1 MQIRY
6 FFTASEL
13 NQRFADEVS
22 VRLAAAIAERGVATL
37 VVSGGRTPQGF
48 FKALAAKPLDWA
60 KVTITLADDRFVPLQ
75 HDASNERLVRES
87 LLVDQATS
95 AQFVSLYADYP
106 TAEQAVA
113 ELNQRVASLPT
124 FDVVIL
130 GMGEDGHTAS
140 LFPCSAELAQGLA
153 DDAADLLATNPTTA
167 PHQRISFSRRRLQDS
182 RAVFLHLVGESKLQ
196 VLKQAATGDDVSQM
210 PIRVF
215 IKQAQPE
222 LTVMFA
228 AT

>member
-6 FFTASEL
+6 FFTAGEL

-22 VRLAAAIAERGVATL
+22 VRLAEAIAERGAATL

-48 FKALAAKPLDWA
+48 FKTLAAKPLDWS

-87 LLVDQATS
+87 LLVDHAKA
-95 AQFVSLYADYP
+95 AQFVSLYADYS

>member
-6 FFTASEL
+6 FFTAAEL
-13 NQRFADEVS
+13 NQRFADDVAA
-22 VRLAAAIAERGVATL
+22 RLEAGITERGQATL

-48 FKALAAKPLDWA
+48 FKALAGKTLDWS

-87 LLVDQATS
+87 LLVDHAKAAT
-95 AQFVSLYADYP
+95 FVSLYADHP
-106 TAEQAVA
+106 TAEQAVP
-113 ELNQRVASLPT
+113 ELLQRVAALHT

-140 LFPCSAELAQGLA
+140 LFPCSAELAQGLS
-153 DDAADLLATNPTTA
+153 DDAGDLLATNPTTA

-196 VLKQAATGDDVSQM
+196 VLKQAVEGDDISRM

-215 IKQAQPE
+215 IKQSQPE

>member
-6 FFTASEL
+6 FFTAAEL
-13 NQRFADEVS
+13 NQRFADDVAAQ
-22 VRLAAAIAERGVATL
+22 LASAIAERGVATL

-48 FKALAAKPLDWA
+48 FKELAAKTIDWS

-75 HDASNERLVRES
+75 HEASNERLVRES
-87 LLVDQATS
+87 LLIDQAKS

-106 TAEQAVA
+106 TAEQAAA
-113 ELNQRVASLPT
+113 ELNLRVAKLPT

-182 RAVFLHLVGESKLQ
+182 RAVFVHLVGESKLQ
-196 VLKQAATGDDVSQM
+196 VLKQAASGDDVSQM

>member
-6 FFTASEL
+6 FFTAAEL
-13 NQRFADEVS
+13 NQRFADDVAAQLASAVS
-22 VRLAAAIAERGVATL
+22 ERGAATL

-48 FKALAAKPLDWA
+48 FKALAAKPLDWS
-60 KVTITLADDRFVPLQ
+60 KVTITLADDRFVPL
-75 HDASNERLVRES
+75 HHEASNERLVRES
-87 LLVDQATS
+87 LLVEHAKS

-113 ELNQRVASLPT
+113 ELNQRVAQLPT
-124 FDVVIL
+124 FDVVIS

-196 VLKQAATGDDVSQM
+196 VLKQAASGDDVSEM

>member
-6 FFTASEL
+6 FFNADAL
-13 NQRFADEVS
+13 NQRFADDV
-22 VRLAAAIAERGVATL
+22 AALLRDAIAMRGVATL

-48 FKALAAKPLDWA
+48 FHALANKELPWQH
-60 KVTITLADDRFVPLQ
+60 VTITLADDRFVPLSHQ
-75 HDASNERLVRES
+75 ASNERLVRES
-87 LLVDQATS
+87 LLISHASAAT
-95 AQFVSLYADYP
+95 FVSLYADVA
-106 TAEQAVA
+106 TAELAVDT
-113 ELNQRVASLPT
+113 LNQRVAALPT

-140 LFPCSAELAQGLA
+140 LFPCSQELAQGLA
-153 DDAADLLATNPTTA
+153 DDAPDVLATNPTSA
-167 PHQRISFSRRRLQDS
+167 PHQRISFSRRRLQDA
-182 RAVFLHLVGESKLQ
+182 RQVFLHLVGHSKLE
-196 VLKQAATGDDVSQM
+196 VLQQAAAGDDIMQM

-215 IKQAQPE
+215 IKQTQPE